1 LLAAVVVEP
10 LAVTMD
16 LAAVVQV
23 VCLPAHSPLQL
34 LVTRLPLERAELL
47 LPQRQEVTTQQI
59 LMVQIRQSLVHHWQQ
74 FLRLAVGQLLLN
86 QAWPELHQTVAL
98 VVELV
103 VIPERVV
110 QELLAKVIMVVP
122 RHNPETAVAGALA
135 LQAAM
140 EILQME

>member
-59 LMVQIRQSLVHHWQQ
+59 LMVQIRQS
-74 FLRLAVGQLLLN
+74 RLASIGQEAVSDYIDIESIKAEVAESRKLFAKLN
-86 QAWPELHQTVAL
+86 CSIIDVTKRS
-98 VVELV
+98 VEGC
-103 VIPERVV
+103 RYF
-110 QELLAKVIMVVP
+110 
-122 RHNPETAVAGALA
+122 
-135 LQAAM
+135 
-140 EILQME
+140 